1 MATDHFLYFYT
12 FQHMQTNNNDSQSK
26 NNISKKAGMNLDS
39 IRMEQEK
46 KTGQKEDT
54 TPAGTGHDKK
64 PA

>member
-1 MATDHFLYFYT
+1 
-12 FQHMQTNNNDSQSK
+12 MQTNSNDSQSK

-46 KTGQKEDT
+46 KSTQKEDT
-54 TPAGTGHDKK
+54 KPAGTGHDKK